1 MHKFVH
7 HRVVQI
13 WQAGCPFPV
22 KVRHAEFH
30 KLFSLFGQWTLGEEL
45 ADSAPG
51 PEEELL
57 RRVSFLELK

>member
-30 KLFSLFGQWTLGEEL
+30 KLFSLFGQCQVCLLYTSDA
-45 ADSAPG
+45 AD
-51 PEEELL
+51 E
-57 RRVSFLELK
+57 